1 MRRLLV
7 FMLLAIVCSLSPI
20 ATAQM
25 DRAKV
30 IVAYLNNF
38 ANYTKWPKEAELK
51 QFSIV
56 LISDNDGLAAELE
69 EFASKRSIKGKPI
82 RLIRQKG
89 LPVPAQI
96 QMLILTEDKSDLL
109 LDAYSAI
116 EGRPILL
123 VSENY
128 ADKRNVMINLYVTK
142 QSEMTFEVNHAN
154 ITNQSLELDPEVL
167 LAGGTSIDVA
177 SLFRNSQ
184 INMREMQKRID
195 FMDDSLNRLH
205 NDVLAS
211 TDKLQNQEK
220 EILAKNVELNNQK
233 EEIDFQKSLIT
244 EISEEA
250 RAQSK
255 IINAQ
260 KELLGRQQDSIR
272 SKSLVLQKQLAEI
285 EKHNNDIQL
294 QLRSKDSLETLV
306 DAVNNDLVA
315 KNIVLGS
322 QSQRIDEQDR
332 LIFLITVSGV
342 LAIFLV
348 IAILVGYRNN
358 KQKTKI
364 LALQKK
370 EIEEK
375 LIELEIIN
383 KKLQDADQYKSIFLA
398 SMSHELRTPLN
409 SIIGYTGILLM
420 GLAGELNAEQKLQ
433 LNKVKNNGA
442 HLLSLINDVLD
453 ISKIEAERVELYVED
468 ITLSSLITEIS
479 DTVRPKVDEKKLDLV
494 INIYEDCLL
503 TTDKRRLKQVI
514 LNLVIN
520 AVNYSEEGVIT
531 VSSVKTGDNRIK
543 LSVSDTGV
551 GISEADMARLFQP
564 FQQVDVDMTKHSKG
578 TGLGLYLTKKLI
590 KLLGGEIFVASKYGE
605 GSEFW
610 IEFPINFNLEKI
622 NEKNSDN

>member
-1 MRRLLV
+1 
-7 FMLLAIVCSLSPI
+7 
-20 ATAQM
+20 M

-30 IVAYLNNF
+30 IVAYINNF
-38 ANYTKWPKEAELK
+38 ANYTKWPKEAELQ
-51 QFSIV
+51 QFTIA
-56 LISDNDGLAAELE
+56 LISGNEALAAELE
-69 EFASKRSIKGKPI
+69 DFTSKRRIKDKPI
-82 RLIRQKG
+82 RLIHRNG
-89 LPVPAQI
+89 LPIPPEAQ
-96 QMLILTEDKSDLL
+96 MVVLTEDKSDLL
-109 LDAYSAI
+109 LDVYAAI
-116 EGRPILL
+116 EGKPVLL

-142 QSEMTFEVNHAN
+142 QLEMLFEVNQAN

-184 INMREMQKRID
+184 INMRELQKRIN
-195 FMDDSLNRLH
+195 FMDDSLHSLNNDISSTTTKLH
-205 NDVLAS
+205 A
-211 TDKLQNQEK
+211 QES
-220 EILAKNVELNNQK
+220 EILSKNEEIDQQK
-233 EEIDFQKSLIT
+233 EEISNQKLLIAAK
-244 EISEEA
+244 SEEA

-255 IINAQ
+255 IIASQ
-260 KELLGRQQDSIR
+260 KEMLERQQDSIR
-272 SKSLVLQKQLAEI
+272 SKGLILQKQLADI
-285 EKHNNDIQL
+285 KKHNDDIYMQIK
-294 QLRSKDSLETLV
+294 SKDSLATLV
-306 DAVNNDLVA
+306 DSVHNDLVA
-315 KNIVLGS
+315 KNLVLGS

-364 LALQKK
+364 LARQNK
-370 EIEEK
+370 EIEDK
-375 LIELEIIN
+375 LLELEVIN

-433 LNKVKNNGA
+433 LNKVKNNGS

-453 ISKIEAERVELYVED
+453 ISKIEAERVELFVEEV
-468 ITLSSLITEIS
+468 TLSNLVAEIV
-479 DTVRPKVDEKKLDLV
+479 DTIKPRVDDKKLELK

-503 TTDKRRLKQVI
+503 ATDKRRLKQVV
-514 LNLVIN
+514 LNLVAN
-520 AVNYSEEGVIT
+520 AVNYSDKGVIT
-531 VSSVKTGDNRIK
+531 IASSVIGENRLKI
-543 LSVSDTGV
+543 SVSDTGV
-551 GISEADMARLFQP
+551 GITEADMARLFQP
-564 FQQVDVDMTKHSKG
+564 FQQVDADMTKHSKG

-590 KLLGGEIFVASKYGE
+590 KLLGGEIFVVSKYGE

-610 IEFPINFNLEKI
+610 IEFPINQNLEKS
-622 NEKNSDN
+622 NEKNTNN